1 VTPQPFRIAA
11 RFAVLCTIA
20 KGNAQQQPAAAKP
33 DAPPPPV
40 DAEQQ
45 PTERSQAAEQP
56 DHMTPGQRQASYGPW
71 EFHTEKWELAYIKR
85 VDATITALKSARVP
99 VLWVGLPSHRGT
111 KASADSSYLNEI
123 YRSRAEKAGIVYV
136 DIWDGFV
143 DEAGQFSPQGPDY
156 AGQIRRLRTSD
167 GVYFTKFGAR
177 KLADYV
183 KREID
188 RSLANRSVPVAL
200 PVQGPQPAP
209 NAKQGGGVGGGLQ
222 RPVAGPVVPLTAT
235 SVSAEELLGGSQAP
249 PAPTTDG
256 MATRVLT
263 KGEPVSAPSGRADDF
278 SWPRGGPDSADPAAA
293 EPARATKAAPPR
305 RAR

>member
-1 VTPQPFRIAA
+1 VRAPPRRSPLSPSRRRNSPSWPWRHDFEALGREIGSLVRQAGGVAA
-11 RFAVLCTIA
+11 RSR
-20 KGNAQQQPAAAKP
+20 QRPDRAAA
-33 DAPPPPV
+33 
-40 DAEQQ
+40 
-45 PTERSQAAEQP
+45 ERITRGRK
-56 DHMTPGQRQASYGPW
+56 DDWDDRCRLLGRDRCFGHQRW
-71 EFHTEKWELAYIKR
+71 RLFH
-85 VDATITALKSARVP
+85 
-99 VLWVGLPSHRGT
+99 
-111 KASADSSYLNEI
+111 
-123 YRSRAEKAGIVYV
+123 
-136 DIWDGFV
+136 
-143 DEAGQFSPQGPDY
+143 
-156 AGQIRRLRTSD
+156 
-167 GVYFTKFGAR
+167 KFGAR

-200 PVQGPQPAP
+200 PGRDRSRRP
-209 NAKQGGGVGGGLQ
+209 NAQQGGGVGDGLQ
-222 RPVAGPVVPLTAT
+222 RPVAGPVVTLTAT

-263 KGEPVSAPSGRADDF
+263 KGEPVTGPSGRADDF